1 MGTLESFYRQMWQGA
16 ANEIGAAMTDLADGF
31 WRVRRGSQSTL
42 IHNYIVQIDDP
53 VTLNLAGDKV
63 LCHRLLADEG
73 IRVPDYAAFALPTID
88 RAASFIAK
96 LPGASFVVKPA
107 SGTSGARGV
116 TTHVTTVGECRRAAA
131 LASLYG
137 SQLLIERWIPGES
150 YRLLFLDGEMI
161 HASRRRGLRVVGDGR
176 STVAEL
182 LRLAGISPDAAGRA
196 GRLDVDLTLAA
207 QALTRRSI
215 VAADR
220 SVLAQSTRA
229 PLADNVEIR
238 TVFDEEATALIGR
251 HLRDEAAHAVRI
263 IGSRF
268 AGVDVITLDPSR
280 PLHETGGAV
289 NEINTTPG
297 LHHHYGLEGTGSQ
310 TSPAVRVLTRLLEAP
325 VANAMSGEVS
335 EESACSVLKGGGR

>member
-1 MGTLESFYRQMWQGA
+1 MGTLAGFYRQMWQDAADRLGA
-16 ANEIGAAMTDLADGF
+16 TMIDLANGF
-31 WRVRRGSQSTL
+31 WRVEQGDRSTL

-63 LCHRLLADEG
+63 LCHQLLAAHG
-73 IRVPDYAAFALPTID
+73 VRVPDHAAFTLPAID
-88 RAASFIAK
+88 RATSFMGRF
-96 LPGASFVVKPA
+96 PGSSFVVKPA

-116 TTHVTTVGECRRAAA
+116 TTHITDPGECRRAAA

-176 STVAEL
+176 STVAQL
-182 LRLAGISPDAAGRA
+182 VRAAGPSLDGSGRA
-196 GRLDVDLTLAA
+196 WRLDVELTLAA
-207 QALTRRSI
+207 QALTVDSI
-215 VAADR
+215 IAANR
-220 SVLAQSTRA
+220 TVLAQSTRA
-229 PLADNVEIR
+229 PITDSVEIR
-238 TVFDEEATALIGR
+238 TVFDEEATALIGP

-268 AGVDVITLDPSR
+268 AGVDVITLDPRRS
-280 PLHETGGAV
+280 LQETSGVV

-297 LHHHYGLEGTGSQ
+297 LHHHYGLEGAGSQ
-310 TSPAVRVLTRLLEAP
+310 TPPAVRVLTRLLGTP
-325 VANAMSGEVS
+325 DANEISGAVS

>member
-1 MGTLESFYRQMWQGA
+1 MGTLAGFYRQMWQDAADRLGA
-16 ANEIGAAMTDLADGF
+16 TMIDLANGF
-31 WRVRRGSQSTL
+31 WRVEQGDRSTL

-63 LCHRLLADEG
+63 LCHQLLAAHG
-73 IRVPDYAAFALPTID
+73 VRVPDHTAFTLPTID
-88 RAASFIAK
+88 RATSFMSK
-96 LPGASFVVKPA
+96 FPGSSFVVKPA

-116 TTHVTTVGECRRAAA
+116 TTHITDAGECRRAAA

-176 STVAEL
+176 STVAQL
-182 LRLAGISPDAAGRA
+182 VQAAAPSLDSAARGC
-196 GRLDVDLTLAA
+196 RLDLELTLAA
-207 QALTRRSI
+207 QALTLESI
-215 VAADR
+215 VALHR
-220 SVLAQSTRA
+220 TILAQSTRA
-229 PLADNVEIR
+229 PITDRVEIR
-238 TVFDEEATALIGR
+238 TVFDEDATALIGR
-251 HLRDEAAHAVRI
+251 QLHDQAADAVRV

-280 PLHETGGAV
+280 SLQDTGGVV

-310 TSPAVRVLTRLLEAP
+310 TPPAVRVLMRLLEAP
-325 VANAMSGEVS
+325 DANDMSNAVS